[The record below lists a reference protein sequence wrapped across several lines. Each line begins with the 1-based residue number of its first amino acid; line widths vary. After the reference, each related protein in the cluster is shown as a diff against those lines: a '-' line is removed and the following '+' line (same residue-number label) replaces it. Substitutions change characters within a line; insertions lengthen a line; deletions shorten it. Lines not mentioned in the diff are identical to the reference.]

1 MLGGPY
7 FCGTSTTIRVVR
19 QLRRALQVGPQRLL
33 VQPEQLSYDIAFAL
47 ALAPLV
53 VAGLIFFKQDAVLL
67 FAVAFLAGTVCLLA
81 LQLGRLTF
89 GLPAWVGHKATHPL
103 VASLVIA
110 CFLPPLTPLWLAASA
125 VILFVVMDTVVW
137 PQLQRV
143 MLHPALIVFG
153 LLFVAERQLGVN
165 FVNPFDGR
173 RLSDPL
179 TLWYHLRIVIDPV
192 KLYVGNVPGP
202 IGATSAAAI
211 LLGLTYLWYA
221 RKVSLGIF
229 LGFLTGVALPAAVI
243 GTDVAFQLSSGP
255 ALFLAGY
262 IAADRRRVVLNE
274 PFTFVFG
281 LAAGVL
287 TMVLRGY
294 GQGQEA
300 AWQSLLL
307 MSTLFTVYLRVRAL
321 ATGISLGRPAVG
333 QSMRTLSVASGQAD
347 SRPRPEPSVRQD
359 VRQPAMAMAPA
370 GAGFNRQPPAV
381 RGFDTETNSD
391 DLVRQMRSAASRGP
405 LQTTILNRLLWGISL
420 VLVNPVGLWLTW
432 SSRSLTSG
440 AKRLITIISISWYLA
455 VAGLVL
461 AVTHIR

>member
-1 MLGGPY
+1 
-7 FCGTSTTIRVVR
+7 VR
-19 QLRRALQVGPQRLL
+19 QLRRALQVVPQLLL

-47 ALAPLV
+47 ALAPMV
-53 VAGLIFFKQDAVLL
+53 VAGLVFFRQDAVLL
-67 FAVAFLAGTVCLLA
+67 FAVAFLAGIVCLLA

-103 VASLVIA
+103 VASLLIS

-125 VILFVVMDTVVW
+125 VILFVLMDTVVW

-153 LLFVAERQLGVN
+153 LLFVAERQLGVT

-173 RLSDPL
+173 RLGDPL
-179 TLWYHLRIVIDPV
+179 TLWYHLRIIIDPV

-202 IGATSAAAI
+202 IGATSAAAV
-211 LLGLTYLWYA
+211 LLGLTYVWYA

-229 LGFLTGVALPAAVI
+229 LGFVVGIALPAVVI
-243 GTDVAFQLSSGP
+243 GSDVAFQVSSGP

-262 IAADRRRVVLNE
+262 IAADRRRVILTE

-281 LAAGVL
+281 LAAGAL

-307 MSTLFTVYLRVRAL
+307 MSTLFTVYLRIRAL
-321 ATGISLGRPAVG
+321 ATGISLGRAVG
-333 QSMRTLSVASGQAD
+333 GRSMRTLTVASGQAD
-347 SRPRPEPSVRQD
+347 PRPRPGPAMRQE

-381 RGFDTETNSD
+381 RGFDTDTNSD
-391 DLVRQMRSAASRGP
+391 DLVRQMRRAASRGP
-405 LQTTILNRLLWGISL
+405 LGTTVANRLLWGVSL

-440 AKRLITIISISWYLA
+440 AKWVITIVSITWYLA

-461 AVTHIR
+461 AVTHVR